1 MNFYDEIRSG
11 NRLAAGRLIRQIED
25 DQPDGYAVLKKL
37 YAHTGH
43 AFIVGITGPP
53 GAGKSTL
60 FDRLVTEFRKE
71 SKKVAVLVFDP
82 TSPITGGAILGD
94 RIRMN
99 RHGSDPGVFIRSLAT
114 RGALGG
120 ISRAAKG
127 ALIVLDAMQYD
138 IILIETAGIGQIGAD
153 ISLLAHMTMVVCI
166 PGMGDGMQAIKAGT
180 LELADLYVVNKADL
194 PGAERVKNDLETMLS
209 FKPAEKCDPQREI
222 ILVCATQNKGID
234 RIRQAI
240 KSFKQRVKND
250 GSMSERTHHQ
260 ISRHLQ
266 QLIKE
271 HAADWF
277 WKNIQS
283 TNAFQ
288 EALKSVLDQHADP
301 YSAARDL
308 LKCLVKDITTVS
320 DPDFPKSTS

>member
-1 MNFYDEIRSG
+1 MNFYQDILNGSH
-11 NRLAAGRLIRQIED
+11 LAAGRLIRLVEED
-25 DQPDGYAVLKKL
+25 DPRSYDALKKL
-37 YAHTGH
+37 FPHAGN

-53 GAGKSTL
+53 GSGKSTL
-60 FDRLVTEFRKE
+60 FDRLIAEFRK
-71 SKKVAVLVFDP
+71 KDKTVAVLVFDP

-120 ISRAAKG
+120 ISRAARG
-127 ALIVLDAMQYD
+127 ALIILDAMQYD

-194 PGAERVKNDLETMLS
+194 PGAEKVKHDLETMLS
-209 FKPAEKCDPQREI
+209 FTHAETCESEREI
-222 ILVCATQNKGID
+222 ILTCATQNKGID
-234 RIRQAI
+234 RIRHAI
-240 KSFKQRVKND
+240 TSFKQRVRND
-250 GSMSERTHHQ
+250 RSMSERAHHQ
-260 ISRHLQ
+260 NARHLE

-277 WKNIQS
+277 WKNIQR

-288 EALKSVLDQHADP
+288 EALKSVLDQQSDP

-308 LKCLVKDITTVS
+308 LKRLVEDITIQLE
-320 DPDFPKSTS
+320 